1 MRPSAREILVPTSS
15 ANAKE
20 ILVTA
25 NSATSIRIEAREQLV
40 SCSEERGTDDSPSLV
55 VDRQIFKT
63 LSAAAA
69 KSPRRH
75 LDELSRTVWGA
86 LAAGRITEND
96 AQRLAEQIEDR
107 RGSKA
112 ARLARTSAKHGLTG
126 QELERFDGAVR
137 FMEWKCPPRS
147 RLWWTTVSKDSS
159 RATIADVQKRTT
171 RLQRRHGLPPY
182 NVTAFETRGGL
193 HAHIAFIGNRD
204 IAQRLQCSAS
214 FGALIKVAPISDAV
228 GLTKG
233 YLAKERTSQAG
244 YGREHRLGGRLRGS
258 HRLDGGGDRVR
269 LSREL
274 ERDAVEAGYVG
285 SWQHTNARRSAERKP
300 YRLRRLRTKKALR
313 IAGQLPLL
321 PEIERPV
328 SRLREFGA
336 GFVPPAVAVEMEFRR
351 RRLGLSQ
358 RQYAAMLGISQGQLA
373 NALRG
378 HDPISAFAVNRARE
392 IRST

>member
-15 ANAKE
+15 ADAKE
-20 ILVTA
+20 ILVPA

-40 SCSEERGTDDSPSLV
+40 SCSEERGADDSPSLV
-55 VDRQIFKT
+55 VDRQFFKT

-69 KSPRRH
+69 KSERRH

-86 LAAGRITEND
+86 LAAGRITEDD

-112 ARLARTSAKHGLTG
+112 AMLARTSAKHGLTG

-137 FMEWKCPPRS
+137 FMEWKCPRRS
-147 RLWWTTVSKDSS
+147 RLWWATVSKGSS
-159 RATIADVQKRTT
+159 RALIADVQKRTA
-171 RLQRRHGLPPY
+171 RLQNLHGLPPY
-182 NVTAFETRGGL
+182 NATAFETRGGL
-193 HAHIAFIGNRD
+193 HAHLAFIGNRD
-204 IAQRLQCSAS
+204 IAERLGSAS
-214 FGALIKVAPISDAV
+214 FGALIEVAPISDAA
-228 GLTKG
+228 GMTRG
-233 YLAKERTSQAG
+233 YLAKERTPQAG
-244 YGREHRLGGRLRGS
+244 YRRQHMLGGRIRGS
-258 HRLDGGGDRVR
+258 HQLDGGGDRVR

-274 ERDAVEAGYVG
+274 ERDAVDAGYVER
-285 SWQHTNARRSAERKP
+285 WQHTNARRSAERKP
-300 YRLRRLRTKKALR
+300 YRLRRLSAKKAPR
-313 IAGQLPLL
+313 VAGQLALL

-336 GFVPPAVAVEMEFRR
+336 GFVPPAVAVEIEFRR

-358 RQYAAMLGISQGQLA
+358 RQYASMLGVSQGQYA

-392 IRST
+392 IRPT